1 MRWLLY
7 WSSKST
13 YLIMKNRTGIIL
25 LILIN
30 LTRTWW
36 ILLMTQSH
44 YKHKSKC
51 NFSKIDVTFI
61 TLILHSTGVINGFK
75 MKKSDTTL
83 RLYLFFHFVL
93 LFCQRIYDII
103 TLQTILYVLSCTPF
117 HTCLSTVIWRVPPP
131 PPDLILPHW
140 IESYKFI
147 DKTFL

>member
-1 MRWLLY
+1 MRWLLF

-13 YLIMKNRTGIIL
+13 YLIIKNRTGIIL

-93 LFCQRIYDII
+93 LFCQRYLWYYYFANNFICFV
-103 TLQTILYVLSCTPF
+103 LYTPF
-117 HTCLSTVIWRVPPP
+117 HTCLSTVIWRVHPPSP
-131 PPDLILPHW
+131 RLNSPSLNRVVQIQR
-140 IESYKFI
+140 
-147 DKTFL
+147 